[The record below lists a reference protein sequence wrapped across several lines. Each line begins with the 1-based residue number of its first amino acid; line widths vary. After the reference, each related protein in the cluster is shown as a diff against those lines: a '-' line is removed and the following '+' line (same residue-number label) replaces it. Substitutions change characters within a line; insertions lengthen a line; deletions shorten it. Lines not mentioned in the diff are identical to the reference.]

1 MAVAVVVVF
10 RHLQPEADIIQEPLS
25 IKIDPKRWISSLDY
39 RNGEHWFTENIYQNT
54 LKIRPYKPFIRR
66 GKLIYQQ

>member
-25 IKIDPKRWISSLDY
+25 IKIDPNRWISTLDY
-39 RNGEHWFTENIYQNT
+39 RNGEHWFTENIYQNA
-54 LKIRPYKPFIRR
+54 LKKRPYKPFIRR
-66 GKLIYQQ
+66 GKLNYQ